1 MEDWKQ
7 IEDTQFYIS
16 NMGRIKNIETGNILK
31 TSPNRKGYLTVHVTV
46 NRVKRCLRPHR
57 LVAEYFIPNPENKEQ
72 VNHINCNKEDNR
84 VENLEWCTNLENM
97 RHAIAH
103 GRYSNGGYDG
113 LLKHNELR
121 KKRIIATSID
131 GKQTMNFDSIRE
143 AERYFNSRHITDVLK
158 GKRSKTKGFF
168 FSYVKEGG

>member
-1 MEDWKQ
+1 ME
-7 IEDTQFYIS
+7 T
-16 NMGRIKNIETGNILK
+16 
-31 TSPNRKGYLTVHVTV
+31 NR
-46 NRVKRCLRPHR
+46 
-57 LVAEYFIPNPENKEQ
+57 
-72 VNHINCNKEDNR
+72 
-84 VENLEWCTNLENM
+84 
-97 RHAIAH
+97 
-103 GRYSNGGYDG
+103 RYSNGGYDG

-131 GKQTMNFDSIRE
+131 GKQTMKFDSIRE

>member
-31 TSPNRKGYLTVHVTV
+31 ATPNPKGYLCVNVTV
-46 NRVKRCLRPHR
+46 NRVKRNLKPHR

-72 VNHINCNKEDNR
+72 VNHINCIKTDNR
-84 VENLEWCTNLENM
+84 VENLEWVTNLENM

-103 GRYSNGGYDG
+103 GRYDNGGYDG
-113 LLKHNELR
+113 LLRANEL
-121 KKRIIATSID
+121 KKKKIIARSLDGSQVINFNSI
-131 GKQTMNFDSIRE
+131 SE

-168 FSYVKEGG
+168 FSYLKEGD